1 MPSERLVR
9 CEVARPGSE
18 GSGST
23 RYVPAEIFGLWTYLM
38 EKKHSF
44 EVRSQE
50 ASLWVDVEEKP
61 EAAYSETQ
69 YDRVVEIT
77 LLFYSEKDEMFDRVR
92 RYLPLE
98 DYPRLKEI
106 LLSHYIKDTG
116 AGGLRPQVRERKGIW
131 VHRSEGARSSGS
143 KPDVQ

>member
-1 MPSERLVR
+1 MPSERLVK
-9 CEVARPGSE
+9 CNVLRPDGG
-18 GSGST
+18 GSGSA

-38 EKKHSF
+38 KSKHSF
-44 EVRSQE
+44 QIRNEE

-61 EAAYSETQ
+61 EAAYSETR
-69 YDRVVEIT
+69 YDRVIEIT
-77 LLFYSEKDEMFDRVR
+77 LLFYSEEEAMFDRVR

-106 LLSHYIKDTG
+106 LLSHYVKDSG

-131 VHRSEGARSSGS
+131 IHRSDELHTSRPRAEL
-143 KPDVQ
+143 Q